1 MSEAQQDHRY
11 ETHLDIRFGPLEL
24 IDVPALVAACKH
36 PWYNQTLCRVNE
48 SVVRL
53 GVVSGEYHWHK
64 HDEEDEFF
72 YVVSGR
78 FVIEL
83 ESGDVCLEPGH
94 GFVVPRGV
102 RHRPRAPERSVIL
115 MVETAGIVPTGD

>member
-1 MSEAQQDHRY
+1 M
-11 ETHLDIRFGPLEL
+11 G
-24 IDVPALVAACKH
+24 PALVAAWTVLSSN
-36 PWYNQTLCRVNE
+36 PTLCQRNA

-53 GVVSGEYHWHK
+53 GVVLGEYHWHQ

-83 ESGDVCLEPGH
+83 RDRIIALAPGQ
-94 GFVVPRGV
+94 GAVVPKGV
-102 RHRPRAPERSVIL
+102 EHRPRAPEPTVIL
-115 MVETAGIVPTGD
+115 MVESAGIVPTGD